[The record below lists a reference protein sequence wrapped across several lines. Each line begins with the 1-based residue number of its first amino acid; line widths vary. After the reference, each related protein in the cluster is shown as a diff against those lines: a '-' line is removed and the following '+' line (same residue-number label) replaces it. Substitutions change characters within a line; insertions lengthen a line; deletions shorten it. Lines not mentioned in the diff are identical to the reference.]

1 MSLRLRLTL
10 WNTLLLAFI
19 LSLFGVLVWG
29 VLEFTLT
36 RQIDETLDRTVDQL
50 VKTSDASLNPQN
62 SELLVE
68 LPFDAIESPGLYMQ
82 LFNLDGALIGNSM
95 TIANLDRPLDPTGL
109 RLSGLEREFR
119 YVTLLG
125 NRLRVLTTPV
135 VVNSAHIGYLQVA
148 SSLKMVDAA
157 QNAVLILML
166 GGGALAIIVSM
177 AISSLTVKRALRPLE
192 TVTQTALQIT
202 RADDLSMRIDHQGN
216 YSDEIGRLVT
226 SFNDV
231 LGRLERLFYSQKRF
245 LTDISHELRTPLTAI
260 RGNVDLLRRIGE
272 GDPES
277 LDAIQSETE
286 RLTRLAGDLLTL
298 AEAETGSLPMAFQ
311 KVELDTLLLAVYRDA
326 RILAGTKV
334 TVKLGEEDQALV
346 WGDPDRIK
354 QVLINLIS
362 NAIKYTPHGGTVTL
376 GLKNMNDWGRV
387 TVTDTGDGIPIE
399 EIPHIFDRF
408 YRVDKSRTRRSR
420 AGGSG
425 LGLSIVKWLVEAHD
439 GRIDVTS
446 QPNTGSTFT
455 VWLPIMSAEQT
466 HQGNVVEKRSIR
478 LPLEPTPAEA

>member
-1 MSLRLRLTL
+1 M
-10 WNTLLLAFI
+10 AFI
-19 LSLFGVLVWG
+19 LGLFGVLVWA
-29 VLEFTLT
+29 VLQFTLI
-36 RQIDETLDRTVDQL
+36 RQVDETLDRTVDQL
-50 VKTSDASLNPQN
+50 LKTSVTSINSRN
-62 SELLVE
+62 SEIMIE

-82 LFNLDGALIGNSM
+82 LFNTNRELIGNSM
-95 TIANLDRPLDPTGL
+95 TISNLESPMDAASLHGQE
-109 RLSGLEREFR
+109 LERNFR
-119 YVTLLG
+119 YTTLFG

-135 VVNSAHIGYLQVA
+135 VVNGTHIGYLQVA
-148 SSLKMVDAA
+148 SSLKQIDVA
-157 QNAVLILML
+157 QSAVLLLMS
-166 GGGALAIIVSM
+166 GGGFVAILLSI
-177 AISSLTVKRALRPLE
+177 IFSSLTVQRALRPLE
-192 TVTQTALQIT
+192 TVTSTALQIT
-202 RADDLSMRIDHQGN
+202 RADDLSMRIDHQGS
-216 YSDEIGRLVT
+216 YDDEIGRLVT

-311 KVELDTLLLAVYRDA
+311 KVELDTLLLDVYRDA
-326 RILAGTKV
+326 RVLAGTKV
-334 TVKLGEEDQALV
+334 AVKLGEEDQAMV

-354 QVLINLIS
+354 QVLLNLIS

-425 LGLSIVKWLVEAHD
+425 LGLSIVKWLVEAHE

-446 QPNTGSTFT
+446 QPNKGSTFT
-455 VWLPIMSAEQT
+455 VWLPIMSAEQHT
-466 HQGNVVEKRSIR
+466 QQNSIEKRSIR
-478 LPLEPTPAEA
+478 LPLEATPVSQ